1 MKLIVGLG
9 NPGAQYE
16 RTRHNAGFMVV
27 DRLIARH
34 AAVEVARSKFG
45 AMVVEA
51 RLPFVIHTGEP
62 GATGGGGSD
71 RCLLMKPM
79 NYMNRSGQ
87 SVAEAVRFY
96 KLSIKSDVMVVVDDI
111 AIPCGSIRLR
121 PDGGAGGHNGL
132 SDIERCVGSTAYPRL
147 RIGVDP
153 PPPGGI
159 IRQAD
164 YVLGRFTE
172 EQWGAVA
179 PSLDK
184 AADACET
191 WLKRGLDAAMNA
203 ANAPPPKPKPPRKAP
218 DEEAGPDEANESSKK
233 NENRVSGQSPVTKN

>member
-16 RTRHNAGFMVV
+16 RTRHNAGFIVV

-34 AAVEVARSKFG
+34 AAAEVARSKFG

-51 RLPFVIHTGEP
+51 RLPFVCHTGEP
-62 GATGGGGSD
+62 GATGGGPSD
-71 RCLLMKPM
+71 RCLFMKPM

-96 KLSIKSDVMVVVDDI
+96 KLNLGSDVMVLVDDI
-111 AIPCGSIRLR
+111 ALPCGSIRLR
-121 PDGGAGGHNGL
+121 PEGGAGGHNGL
-132 SDIERCVGSTAYPRL
+132 NDIERCVGSAAYPRL
-147 RIGVDP
+147 RIGVDA
-153 PPPGGI
+153 PGLI
-159 IRQAD
+159 PQAD

-172 EQWGAVA
+172 EQWALVA
-179 PSLDK
+179 PALDK

-191 WLKRGLDAAMNA
+191 WLRRGLDAAMNA
-203 ANAPPPKPKPPRKAP
+203 ANAPPPRPKPPRPPPERAADGETDP
-218 DEEAGPDEANESSKK
+218 ASNANRNQEHRVPGPA
-233 NENRVSGQSPVTKN
+233 PVTKT